1 MIITLF
7 SSFFTEKY
15 TIIASLTIFSAVVFL
30 CKKKVKLM
38 TVVKAIIFF
47 TIFSLVSTI
56 LSSYMLHEQ
65 NWIRT
70 FTIIEG
76 RFLISF
82 FIVSWFFMS
91 VSPYEISIMLE
102 KMYFPITLVWMI
114 TITYQFIPIFVS
126 EARTVN
132 KIRKIRGISIKGKNP
147 IKIGKSLRYILNPLI
162 VSSINRGIELAES
175 MILRGFKPKRREV
188 RIYEITFKLKDL
200 IVIIILTVTISLTMI
215 FSPF

>member
-1 MIITLF
+1 
-7 SSFFTEKY
+7 
-15 TIIASLTIFSAVVFL
+15 
-30 CKKKVKLM
+30 
-38 TVVKAIIFF
+38 
-47 TIFSLVSTI
+47 
-56 LSSYMLHEQ
+56 
-65 NWIRT
+65 
-70 FTIIEG
+70 
-76 RFLISF
+76 
-82 FIVSWFFMS
+82 
-91 VSPYEISIMLE
+91 MLE

-215 FSPF
+215 LSPF